1 LTLIR
6 IYKINDYALGG
17 GGFMEIMESFRRVDI
32 FAGLNEEEF
41 AQMSDRF
48 ELMNVAANEPVFVE
62 GSPGD
67 FFYIILTGEVII
79 NKVIQDS
86 DSTQAPLTVMGPNE
100 FFGEMALI
108 DEFPRSASAL
118 ATQDSILVRIN
129 KESFIELCTNYPTLL
144 FNLIRTL
151 SFRLRETNSRFIEA
165 LENIMKKNKLAA
177 IGMAAS
183 KIIHDIRT
191 PLTVIVL
198 AAQIIEQ
205 LYPQA
210 AEFSHDII
218 KQTDFL
224 DQLVKEMLDYAHGK
238 ESTIFISPF
247 DLEETM
253 NELVLHGN
261 QISKGKTITFEINNK
276 VDQKLC
282 LDGMKIKRVLLNLI
296 KNSIE
301 AIAET
306 GTVYLDAEI
315 QGRFLH
321 FRISDTGPGVPGS
334 MLKNLFDPFFT
345 TGKTYGTGL
354 GLAICEK
361 IIHDHK
367 GTITYQ
373 NREGGGSQFDILLPL
388 VFERKNVE

>member
-1 LTLIR
+1 
-6 IYKINDYALGG
+6 
-17 GGFMEIMESFRRVDI
+17 MELLDNFKRVDI
-32 FAGLNEEEF
+32 FAGLTEEEL

-48 ELMNVAANEPVFVE
+48 EQMHVKADEPVFTE

-67 FFYIILTGEVII
+67 YFYVILTGEVII
-79 NKVIQDS
+79 NKVIPDP

-108 DEFPRSASAL
+108 DQFPRSASAI
-118 ATQDSILVRIN
+118 ATKDSILIRIG
-129 KESFIELCTNYPTLL
+129 KDSFIELCTNYPKLL

-151 SFRLRETNSRFIEA
+151 SFRLRETNTRFIEA

-238 ESTIFISPF
+238 ESQIFISSF

-253 NELVLHGN
+253 NELVMHGN
-261 QISKGKTITFEINNK
+261 QISKGKTIAFEINNK
-276 VDQKLC
+276 VTEKLC
-282 LDGMKIKRVLLNLI
+282 LDGMKIKRVLLNLM

-301 AIAET
+301 AIADT
-306 GTVYLDAEI
+306 GTVFLDAEI
-315 QGRFLH
+315 KGKYFH
-321 FRISDTGPGVPGS
+321 FRIADTGPGVPEAA
-334 MLKNLFDPFFT
+334 LKNLFDPFFT
-345 TGKTYGTGL
+345 TGKSYGTGL

-373 NREGGGSQFDILLPL
+373 NREGGGSQFDIMLPL
-388 VFERKNVE
+388 VFERKSLD